1 MKNRPFIQNIHD
13 YIAKNQLMCSGS
25 KIIIGLSGGPDSVF
39 LLHLLAN
46 LSKEHNITLIA
57 AHLDH
62 EWRMESAQDVE
73 FCRTLAQRLQI
84 DFITRKISDL
94 GLAFKFNG
102 SKEEIARKAR
112 RHFFDSVKKDT
123 GADSIALAH
132 HAQDQQ
138 ETFFIRMLRGAT
150 LTGLTAMKAQQ
161 SPYIRPLLHTNKTD
175 IVDYL
180 HTHNIAYL
188 IDSTNS
194 SDAFLRNRIRMNVLP
209 ALGNCDARFDANF
222 LSTITRLQETESFL
236 QELTA
241 HIFEQITQYDNEI
254 WHIDVEKLLALHA
267 VMRYRIVLYWLCA
280 QNVPFG
286 SSQNFF
292 DEMLRFLDTPDS
304 KEHKMNETWKL
315 IKKKNMAWIEHIIN
329 GNEK

>member
-1 MKNRPFIQNIHD
+1 MEKISLIQKVHT
-13 YIAKNQLMCSGS
+13 YITAHQLLPPGS
-25 KIIIGLSGGPDSVF
+25 KVVIGLSGGPDSVF
-39 LLHLLAN
+39 LLHLFAN
-46 LSKEHNITLIA
+46 LSKEHSITLIA

-62 EWRMESAQDVE
+62 EWRVESAHDVE
-73 FCRTLAQRLQI
+73 FCRSLAQSLDIQ
-84 DFITRKISDL
+84 FIARKISDL
-94 GLAFKFNG
+94 GLTLKFNG

-112 RHFFDSVKKDT
+112 RHFFDTVKIET
-123 GADSIALAH
+123 GADTVALAH

-161 SPYIRPLLHTNKTD
+161 SPYIRPLLHTNKSD
-175 IVDYL
+175 ILDYL
-180 HTHNIAYL
+180 NTHDIAYL

-209 ALGNCDARFDANF
+209 ALQNCDARFDANF

-241 HIFEQITQYDNEI
+241 HIFEQISQYDNEV
-254 WHIDVEKLLALHA
+254 WQIDVEKLLALHA
-267 VMRYRIVLYWLCA
+267 VMRYRIILYWLCA
-280 QNVPFG
+280 QNVPF
-286 SSQNFF
+286 STSQSFF

-304 KEHKMNETWKL
+304 KSHQMNSTWR
-315 IKKKNMAWIEHIIN
+315 IVKKKNLAWIEIA
-329 GNEK
+329 

>member
-1 MKNRPFIQNIHD
+1 MKNRPLIQNIHN
-13 YIAKNQLMCSGS
+13 YIAKNQLLRPGS
-25 KIIIGLSGGPDSVF
+25 NIIIGLSGGPDSVF

-46 LSKEHNITLIA
+46 MRKEHNITLIA
-57 AHLDH
+57 VHLDH
-62 EWRMESAQDVE
+62 EWRIESAQDVE
-73 FCRTLAQRLQI
+73 FCRTLAASLQI
-84 DFITRKISDL
+84 PFITRKISDL
-94 GLAFKFNG
+94 GLPLKFNG
-102 SKEEIARKAR
+102 SKEEIARKYR
-112 RHFFDSVKKDT
+112 RHFFDIVKKDT

-161 SPYIRPLLHTNKTD
+161 LPYIRPLLHTNKAD
-175 IVDYL
+175 IIDYL

-188 IDSTNS
+188 TDSTNS
-194 SDAFLRNRIRMNVLP
+194 SDAFLRNRIRQNVLP
-209 ALGNCDARFDANF
+209 ALTHCDARFDANF

-241 HIFEQITQYDNEI
+241 HIFEQITHYDNQV

-267 VMRYRIVLYWLCA
+267 IMRYRIVLYWLCA
-280 QNVPFG
+280 QNVPF
-286 SSQNFF
+286 STSQNFF
-292 DEMLRFLDTPDS
+292 DEMLRFLETPDS
-304 KEHKMNETWKL
+304 KSHQMNEAWKL

-329 GNEK
+329 KN